1 MQPIRYG
8 LLSTSSIAPRFV
20 AAVRAAGGGE
30 VVALSSR
37 SLEKAQAKAAEWN
50 IPTAYGSHDQL
61 LGDPNVDVIY
71 LSTVNG
77 QHYQWAKAA
86 LLAGKH
92 VLCEKPCTTSSRQ
105 TRELFALAR
114 QRGLFLMEAQKM
126 LFLPAVLA
134 LKERVERGDVGKIH
148 LAEFR
153 HSFSPDYNGWMFRRA
168 DGGGTLLSSGI
179 YVMELLLWLFGPLET
194 CSGVWTPSLEG
205 GECQY
210 MLAGR
215 MENGVLFTAANST
228 KAMFQ
233 DGARFYGERGFIDL
247 PLYWKART
255 LTIHANGRE
264 PETLEFPCDHEL
276 VYEVRHV
283 QACLSENRLTSPV
296 VTEELSVAAMEAIEE
311 IYRNWR

>member
-1 MQPIRYG
+1 MKPIRYG

-37 SLEKAQAKAAEWN
+37 SLEKARAKAAEWN

-61 LGDPNVDVIY
+61 LGDPNVDVVY

-114 QRGLFLMEAQKM
+114 QRGLLLMEAQKM

-168 DGGGTLLSSGI
+168 AVALRPAGDVQRRLDPVAGGRRVPVYAGGPHGKWRPVHGGQQYKSYAPGWGAVLWGTGLYGAAPLLES
-179 YVMELLLWLFGPLET
+179 P
-194 CSGVWTPSLEG
+194 
-205 GECQY
+205 
-210 MLAGR
+210 
-215 MENGVLFTAANST
+215 
-228 KAMFQ
+228 
-233 DGARFYGERGFIDL
+233 
-247 PLYWKART
+247 
-255 LTIHANGRE
+255 H
-264 PETLEFPCDHEL
+264 CDHQRRRQGTGDVGISL
-276 VYEVRHV
+276 
-283 QACLSENRLTSPV
+283 
-296 VTEELSVAAMEAIEE
+296 
-311 IYRNWR
+311 

>member
-1 MQPIRYG
+1 MKPIRYG

-20 AAVRAAGGGE
+20 AAVRAAGDGE
-30 VVALSSR
+30 IVAVSSR
-37 SLEKAQAKAAEWN
+37 TLEKAQEKADQWN
-50 IPTAYGSHDQL
+50 IPTAYGSHDAL
-61 LGDPNVDVIY
+61 LGDPNVDVVY
-71 LSTVNG
+71 LSTING
-77 QHYQWAKAA
+77 QHYAWAKAA

-92 VLCEKPCTTSSRQ
+92 VLCEKPCTTSSKQ

-114 QRGLFLMEAQKM
+114 QRGLFFMEAQKM

-134 LKERVERGDVGKIH
+134 LRERLAEVGPIH

-194 CSGVWTPSLEG
+194 CSGVWTPSDEG

-215 MENGVLFTAANST
+215 MQNGVLFTAANST
-228 KAMFQ
+228 KAMLE
-233 DGARFYGERGFIDL
+233 DGARFYGAQGYIDL
-247 PLYWKART
+247 PLYWKARS
-255 LTIHANGRE
+255 LTIHRSGQE
-264 PETLEFPCDHEL
+264 PETLSFPCDHEL
-276 VYEVRHV
+276 VYEVQHV
-283 QACLSENRLTSPV
+283 QECLRENRLTSPV
-296 VTEELSVAAMEAIEE
+296 VTEELSVAAIEAIEQ
-311 IYRNWR
+311 IYQHWK

>member
-1 MQPIRYG
+1 
-8 LLSTSSIAPRFV
+8 
-20 AAVRAAGGGE
+20 
-30 VVALSSR
+30 
-37 SLEKAQAKAAEWN
+37 
-50 IPTAYGSHDQL
+50 
-61 LGDPNVDVIY
+61 
-71 LSTVNG
+71 
-77 QHYQWAKAA
+77 
-86 LLAGKH
+86 
-92 VLCEKPCTTSSRQ
+92 
-105 TRELFALAR
+105 
-114 QRGLFLMEAQKM
+114 
-126 LFLPAVLA
+126 
-134 LKERVERGDVGKIH
+134 
-148 LAEFR
+148 
-153 HSFSPDYNGWMFRRA
+153 
-168 DGGGTLLSSGI
+168 
-179 YVMELLLWLFGPLET
+179 
-194 CSGVWTPSLEG
+194 
-205 GECQY
+205 